1 MRIKTHENEAISSIN
16 IKRSL
21 NFWEFNSTFHCSELK
36 YFKVFLVLRV
46 RGKLFQSLAVLTAK
60 GRPPSKVFCGGGT
73 VDLNYNFWWSLRG
86 YLSFFLWM
94 CLNSEAVFHL
104 SFWKQAHRIDV
115 CFIVKGSQLKLLNNV
130 TVRVVRGALRIMR
143 AARFCI
149 RRTLLSSILL
159 HNVHTELA
167 YIMSGFMTA

>member
-1 MRIKTHENEAISSIN
+1 MGPGYTMLLPWDITIIRLTRKIVKSTVRIKTHENEVISSIN

-73 VDLNYNFWWSLRG
+73 GDLNYNFWWSLRG

-115 CFIVKGSQLKLLNNV
+115 CFIVK
-130 TVRVVRGALRIMR
+130 REPA
-143 AARFCI
+143 
-149 RRTLLSSILL
+149 
-159 HNVHTELA
+159 
-167 YIMSGFMTA
+167 